1 MWTTG
6 RGKRVKTIVILGAL
20 DTKGE
25 EYAFLRDQIASEGV
39 KTLLVDTS
47 VIQDPLIQPD
57 IPSRDVAAAAGESL
71 DALRAADDRGRA
83 VTAMAAGAS
92 AIVKTLHREG
102 KLDGII
108 GLGGSGG
115 TTMVTTAM
123 QGLPI
128 GVPKVMVSTLACGD
142 TSRLVAGRDIVM
154 MYPIVDIA
162 GLNSLFTQVAS
173 NAAGA
178 IVGMVNKSDA
188 PVSGVEKPV
197 VGASQFGVTTPCV
210 DVARKR
216 LEEEGIEVLPF
227 HSAGTGGRSLEALA
241 ADKALDGVLDVTVS
255 EIVDDFLGGIHSAG
269 PTRLEAAGRAGIPQV
284 VSVGALDV
292 CDFGPIDTV
301 PEKFRARTLY
311 RHNANVTV
319 MRTDAEENE
328 ALGKRL
334 CEKLNRANGPV
345 HLYLPLQG
353 ISGIDAPGK
362 PFFDPEVDSVLFATI
377 RENLKRDV
385 VALHERDLHINDPA
399 FATEMAERLIDLL
412 NV

>member
-1 MWTTG
+1 M
-6 RGKRVKTIVILGAL
+6 
-20 DTKGE
+20 
-25 EYAFLRDQIASEGV
+25 

-47 VIQDPLIQPD
+47 IIQAPKIQPD
-57 IPSRDVAAAAGESL
+57 IPARDVAAAAGESL
-71 DALRAADDRGRA
+71 DELRAAGDRGRA
-83 VTAMAAGAS
+83 VTAMAAGAR
-92 AIVKTLHREG
+92 AIVKKLHCEG
-102 KLDGII
+102 RLDGIV

-115 TTMVTTAM
+115 TTMITSAM
-123 QGLPI
+123 HELPI

-154 MYPIVDIA
+154 IYPIVDIA
-162 GLNSLFTQVAS
+162 GLNSLFTRVVG

-178 IVGMVNKSDA
+178 IVGMVNKSTA
-188 PVSGVEKPV
+188 PVSESEKAV

-255 EIVDDFLGGIHSAG
+255 EIVDDLLGGIHSAG
-269 PTRLEAAGRAGIPQV
+269 PTRLQAAGQAGIPQV

-292 CDFGPIDTV
+292 CDFGPMDTV
-301 PEKFRARTLY
+301 PEKYRSRTLY

-319 MRTDAEENE
+319 MRTNAEENR

-334 CEKLNRANGPV
+334 CEKLNQAHGPV
-345 HLYLPLQG
+345 HLYLPLKG

-362 PFFDPEVDSVLFATI
+362 PFFDPDTDGVLFATI
-377 RENLKRDV
+377 RDNLKRDV
-385 VALHERDLHINDPA
+385 VTLHERDLHINDPE
-399 FATEMAERLIDLL
+399 FALEMAERLIGLL

>member
-1 MWTTG
+1 M
-6 RGKRVKTIVILGAL
+6 RTIVILGAF

-25 EYAFLRDQIASEGV
+25 EYAFLRDQIISEGV

-47 VIQDPLIQPD
+47 VIQAPTIQPD
-57 IPSRDVAAAAGESL
+57 IPARDVAAAAGEDL
-71 DALRAADDRGRA
+71 DELRAAGDRGRA

-92 AIVKTLHREG
+92 AIVRRLHREG
-102 KLDGII
+102 RLDGII

-123 QGLPI
+123 HELPI

-162 GLNSLFTQVAS
+162 GLNSLFTPIIG

-178 IVGMVNKSDA
+178 IVGMVNKFPA
-188 PVSGVEKPV
+188 PASRNEKLV
-197 VGASQFGVTTPCV
+197 VGASQFGVTTACV

-241 ADKALDGVLDVTVS
+241 ASEALDGVLDVTVT
-255 EIVDDFLGGIHSAG
+255 EIVDDLLGGIHSAG
-269 PTRLEAAGRAGIPQV
+269 PTRLEAAGKAGLPQV

-292 CDFGPIDTV
+292 CDFGPMDTV
-301 PEKFRARTLY
+301 PEKFRSRILY

-319 MRTDAEENE
+319 MRTNAEENKI
-328 ALGKRL
+328 LGKRL

-345 HLYLPLQG
+345 HLYLPLKG
-353 ISGIDAPGK
+353 ISGIDMPEN
-362 PFFDPEVDSVLFATI
+362 PFFNPEVDSALFSTI
-377 RENLKRDV
+377 REYLDRDIV
-385 VALHERDLHINDPA
+385 EIHERQLHINNPE
-399 FATEMAERLIDLL
+399 FAVEMAEKLIDLL

>member
-1 MWTTG
+1 M
-6 RGKRVKTIVILGAL
+6 ILGAF

-47 VIQDPLIQPD
+47 IVQAPKIQPD
-57 IPSRDVAAAAGESL
+57 IPARDVAAAAGEDL
-71 DALRAADDRGRA
+71 DALRAAGDRGRA

-92 AIVKTLHREG
+92 AIVKRLHGEG
-102 KLDGII
+102 RLDGII

-123 QGLPI
+123 HELPI

-154 MYPIVDIA
+154 MYPVVDIA
-162 GLNSLFTQVAS
+162 GLNSLFTRVVS

-178 IVGMVNKSDA
+178 IVGMVNKSTA
-188 PVSGVEKPV
+188 PASGNDKPV

-210 DVARKR
+210 DVARKH
-216 LEEEGIEVLPF
+216 LEEQGIEVLPF

-241 ADKALDGVLDVTVS
+241 ADKALDGVLDVTTS
-255 EIVDDFLGGIHSAG
+255 EIVDDLLGGIHSAG
-269 PTRLEAAGRAGIPQV
+269 PTRLEAAGRAGLPQV
-284 VSVGALDV
+284 VSVGALDI

-319 MRTDAEENE
+319 MRTDVEENRT
-328 ALGKRL
+328 LGRRL

-345 HLYLPLQG
+345 HLYLPLKG
-353 ISGIDAPGK
+353 ISEIDTPGK
-362 PFFDPEVDSVLFATI
+362 PFFDPEADCALFTTI
-377 RENLKRDV
+377 RENLDRDV
-385 VALHERDLHINDPA
+385 VALHERELHLNDPA
-399 FATEMAERLIDLL
+399 FATEMAEQMIVLL
-412 NV
+412 NA

>member
-1 MWTTG
+1 M
-6 RGKRVKTIVILGAL
+6 RTIVILGAF

-47 VIQDPLIQPD
+47 VVEAPKIRPD
-57 IPSRDVAAAAGESL
+57 IPAREVAAAAGESL
-71 DALRAADDRGRA
+71 DELRAAGDRGRA

-92 AIVKTLHREG
+92 AIVKKLHDERT
-102 KLDGII
+102 LDGII

-115 TTMVTTAM
+115 TTMVTAAM
-123 QGLPI
+123 HELPI

-154 MYPIVDIA
+154 MYPVVDIA
-162 GLNSLFTQVAS
+162 GLNSLSRRVVG

-178 IVGMVNKSDA
+178 IVGMVNKSTA
-188 PVSGVEKPV
+188 PVSESEKPV

-216 LEEEGIEVLPF
+216 LEAEGIEVLPF

-241 ADKALDGVLDVTVS
+241 ADRALDGVLDVTVS
-255 EIVDDFLGGIHSAG
+255 EIVDDLLGGIHSAG
-269 PTRLEAAGRAGIPQV
+269 PTRLEAAGQAGLPQV

-292 CDFGPIDTV
+292 CDFGPMDTV
-301 PEKFRARTLY
+301 PEKFRSRTLY

-319 MRTDAEENE
+319 MRTNVEENE
-328 ALGKRL
+328 VLGKRL
-334 CEKLNRANGPV
+334 CEKLNRAHGRV
-345 HLYLPLQG
+345 HLYLPLKG

-362 PFFDPEVDSVLFATI
+362 PFFDPEADSVLFATI

-385 VALHERDLHINDPA
+385 VTLHERDLHINDSA
-399 FATEMAERLIDLL
+399 FATEMAEQLIDLL